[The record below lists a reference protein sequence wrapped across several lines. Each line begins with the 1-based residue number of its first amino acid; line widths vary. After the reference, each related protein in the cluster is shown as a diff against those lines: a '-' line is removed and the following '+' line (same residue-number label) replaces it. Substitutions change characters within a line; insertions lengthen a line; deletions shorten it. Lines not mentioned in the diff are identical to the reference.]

1 MFTAVRTMLVGLVVA
16 AALVLGVASAGAG
29 PNLVL
34 NPGFETAC
42 GSVPCNWTGLFNPGG
57 TTIVRDTVNPHSGS
71 ASIAISSQGNF
82 APFAAASDC
91 ISISPST
98 VYTESGWYR
107 TTSSTPNQIMV
118 VQLNQFSD
126 ASCTFPPVALG
137 FITTP
142 PVTTG
147 AWTLLSGQVTTNA
160 NAHSAYLTVGA
171 NCNVVCPVGQTV
183 NFDDVLLFTGTL
195 AVTVYSLS
203 AHRAGK
209 GVLVR
214 WRTGT
219 EVETL
224 GFNIFR
230 QVRGKRVKLNRHL
243 LPARGSITGASYSYV
258 DRRAPTRGALRYWLQ
273 VVDIDG
279 SRTWRGPV
287 RVRTKSAT

>member
-1 MFTAVRTMLVGLVVA
+1 MFTAVRTMLLGLVVA

-42 GSVPCNWTGLFNPGG
+42 GSVPCNWTALNNPGAE
-57 TTIVRDTVNPHSGS
+57 TIARDTVNPHSGS
-71 ASIAISSQGNF
+71 ASIAITSLGNF
-82 APFAAASDC
+82 APFVAGSDC

-118 VQLNQFSD
+118 VQLSQFSS
-126 ASCTFPPVALG
+126 ASCTSVVALG
-137 FITTP
+137 FITAP

-147 AWTLLSGQVTTNA
+147 AWTLLSGQVTTA
-160 NAHSAYLTVGA
+160 SNAHSAIFTIGA
-171 NCNVVCPVGQTV
+171 NCNVVCPVGQTA
-183 NFDDVLLFTGTL
+183 NFDDVLVFTGPL
-195 AVTVYSLS
+195 AVTVVSFT

-219 EVETL
+219 EANEL
-224 GFNIFR
+224 GFNVYR
-230 QVRGKRVKLNRHL
+230 QQGARRVRVNRRL
-243 LPARGSITGASYSYV
+243 LPALGGIGGSSYSYR
-258 DRRAPTRGALRYWLQ
+258 DRRAPKHRALRYWLQ
-273 VVDIDG
+273 DVAVDG
-279 SRTWRGPV
+279 TRTWHGPV
-287 RVRTKSAT
+287 RVSGA